1 MDGAVFC
8 CHTDSRGAPTRLTDG
23 QGRVAWAAAYAA
35 YGQAHVRREGVR
47 QPLRLPG
54 QYHDEET
61 GLHQNRWRPYDPS
74 RGRYLSPDPLGL
86 AGGLNLYAYAG
97 NDPIGQADPLGLFP
111 SLAQLIGGH
120 LGPQAAQKYLSAKGG
135 VTRAVLDHL
144 GPLRRLLPPAS
155 PRPPDPAM
163 SLAHPQQHLPPA
175 PAPTA
180 QAPQPQKAAR
190 HAPPHH
196 APPPARAAQSCAPP
210 RRIAAP
216 ALPQPRS
223 VTGFLHNVPG
233 SLKGVGTGLLG
244 LPKMLWDTGG
254 DIGTSLS
261 DGVSAA
267 YHRAHG
273 EPDLADA
280 EDQEA
285 KHADDRTREKLL
297 NLVPFG
303 GSGGGIAHYAEAGGD
318 WAASLGQSP
327 EVAAVM
333 RQEGGAALHRAN
345 GYMADMAYQD
355 PAGFALNLLPLA
367 GRAAALS
374 RLGKVADA
382 TEAASREAAAAGDAA
397 RASQLSERAARYRQ
411 AISLARGGKAGA
423 AAARKLSAGGKASLA
438 KGRAAV
444 GKYRERRAGGDKA
457 AGVRDAGDPLAP
469 HTPGSLA
476 RGQAAAAGMRGKW
489 HDQAH
494 GRPAGQGQP
503 ALAHAGGGGGGATT
517 HPIGRPGVMQ
527 MAGKGEVGENP
538 SLTERIRRNRNL
550 KTRPKVAPV
559 VSVKKDYHT
568 FDLAQK
574 SKDFRKKTEYY
585 GTSNVVVIEYD
596 GPRDLNGNLP
606 TVAVKSIPQ
615 GDPGGLAQIHS
626 EPLGLLE
633 LEKAGVPLSKVTR
646 VYTERAPCM
655 SPRNYCATL
664 LASELPRVP
673 VYHSFEF
680 GTTEESMAAG
690 NAALEKEL
698 RILKKQTE
706 AAEGLK

>member
-1 MDGAVFC
+1 
-8 CHTDSRGAPTRLTDG
+8 
-23 QGRVAWAAAYAA
+23 
-35 YGQAHVRREGVR
+35 
-47 QPLRLPG
+47 
-54 QYHDEET
+54 
-61 GLHQNRWRPYDPS
+61 
-74 RGRYLSPDPLGL
+74 
-86 AGGLNLYAYAG
+86 
-97 NDPIGQADPLGLFP
+97 
-111 SLAQLIGGH
+111 
-120 LGPQAAQKYLSAKGG
+120 
-135 VTRAVLDHL
+135 VLDHL
-144 GPLRRLLPPAS
+144 GPLRRLLPPAT
-155 PRPPDPAM
+155 PRPPDPAL

-196 APPPARAAQSCAPP
+196 APPPARAAQSCATP

-273 EPDLADA
+273 EKDLADA

-303 GSGGGIAHYAEAGGD
+303 GSDGGIAHYAEAGGD

-423 AAARKLSAGGKASLA
+423 AVREARAGAARKLSAGGKASLA

-517 HPIGRPGVMQ
+517 HPIGKPGVMK
-527 MAGKGEVGENP
+527 MVGGEASSDAVPRLKANGEFDDPVLEAQYQKYVRSNP
-538 SLTERIRRNRNL
+538 ARGRTVRDRLAWKREREQWAI
-550 KTRPKVAPV
+550 
-559 VSVKKDYHT
+559 
-568 FDLAQK
+568 
-574 SKDFRKKTEYY
+574 
-585 GTSNVVVIEYD
+585 
-596 GPRDLNGNLP
+596 
-606 TVAVKSIPQ
+606 
-615 GDPGGLAQIHS
+615 
-626 EPLGLLE
+626 
-633 LEKAGVPLSKVTR
+633 
-646 VYTERAPCM
+646 
-655 SPRNYCATL
+655 SP
-664 LASELPRVP
+664 
-673 VYHSFEF
+673 
-680 GTTEESMAAG
+680 AARG
-690 NAALEKEL
+690 NAFNKTVNARKLYPYSEVHLRNGTYVDGYRPPRGSKPGEIVSRKAIDFDDYSESDLRTHLREFNTKYQPGTEITTKKYPELYGDNLSGRKILEVPETN
-698 RILKKQTE
+698 QTSTNRQRFE
-706 AAEGLK
+706 NIAQEYGIEIRYTPEH